1 MAAEAVEE
9 EVCGIGG
16 VSTSHGTA
24 SGLLSRKRR
33 WKRTRLFPP
42 RGILLI
48 LQERREERGKTNKIE

>member
-24 SGLLSRKRR
+24 SGLLSRKRS

-48 LQERREERGKTNKIE
+48 LQRGERREGKQTK